1 MKKLI
6 SLADRLLGHIDNFI
20 RWLSIIIMSFM
31 LLLTFVN
38 VTGRYVFK
46 KSIFFSEELAR
57 FLFVWVVFLGAAI
70 IIKDKGH
77 VAVTLLTDK
86 LRGGKGGIVLEL
98 IIGICGY
105 IFLVIVFL
113 GGIRLAGAMNIYASA
128 ALEIP
133 MGYVYWAIPLG
144 TGIMMI
150 HHTKNIISLFKK
162 GR

>member
-1 MKKLI
+1 MKKFI
-6 SLADRLLGHIDNFI
+6 FLADTLLGHIDNFI
-20 RWLSIIIMSFM
+20 YWLSITIMSFM
-31 LLLTFVN
+31 LILTFTN
-38 VTGRYVFK
+38 VTGRYLFK

-70 IIKDKGH
+70 IIKDRGH

-86 LRGGKGGIVLEL
+86 LRGRKSGVVLEI

-105 IFLVIVFL
+105 IFLVIVFM
-113 GGIRLAGAMNIYASA
+113 GGIKLAGTMNIYSSA
-128 ALEIP
+128 ALGIP

-144 TGIMMI
+144 IGIMMI
-150 HHTKNIISLFKK
+150 HHTKNFISLFRK